1 MSDEMPQPAMIA
13 HLKQICI
20 ADPHLQAAML
30 YGSFPLGEADAYSD
44 IDCVLYFNE
53 TSLPEIDRRAW
64 VSQIAPVLV
73 FYHNQF
79 NNWATVFDNLVRA
92 EFHFNPLSKL
102 SELSSLQ
109 GTIWFPSIEAT
120 LLVDKTGELTRHLV
134 ALTGTRPA
142 HKNLQTLE
150 YVTNDFC
157 NWILFG
163 LNVFA
168 RGEHARALEILHI
181 VHDALLQ
188 LVRMHES
195 QTGHWISPIRMLEVE
210 ISNQAYRRYQACTAA
225 LEPSA
230 LARAYQHT
238 WEWGRSLL
246 ESLHKRYDRETPDK
260 LLHALDRALLE
271 RLAS

>member
-1 MSDEMPQPAMIA
+1 MPDEFPQPAMIA
-13 HLKQICI
+13 RLKQICI

-120 LLVDKTGELTRHLV
+120 VLVDKTGELTRHLV

-142 HKNLQTLE
+142 HENLQTLE

-195 QTGHWISPIRMLEVE
+195 QTGHWISPTRMLEVE

-246 ESLHKRYDRETPDK
+246 ESLHKRFDRETPDK